1 MQEVQIREGGP
12 TPLADMDRGGVH
24 TKGIYIG
31 WDTGVSADL
40 DPLEY
45 ESPIPYPL
53 ADLDP
58 LRILSHCI
66 LSIVSS
72 VLNFDKSSSDLFE
85 KP

>member
-1 MQEVQIREGGP
+1 MQGVQIREGGP
-12 TPLADMDRGGVH
+12 TPLADMDQGVH
-24 TKGIYIG
+24 IKGDLHRLG
-31 WDTGVSADL
+31 HRVSADL

-45 ESPIPYPL
+45 ESPNPYPL

-72 VLNFDKSSSDLFE
+72 VLNFDKTSSALIE

>member
-12 TPLADMDRGGVH
+12 TPLSEWAKGSIL
-24 TKGIYIG
+24 KGIYIG

-45 ESPIPYPL
+45 ESPSPYPL
-53 ADLDP
+53 ADLER

-66 LSIVSS
+66 LSIVSKR
-72 VLNFDKSSSDLFE
+72 FKF
-85 KP
+85 